1 MTSKDI
7 VKDEV
12 LRHLALGFRPEQLLL
27 LMQQKPS
34 DIKKL
39 IAPAKVP
46 SPRESRALKMY
57 NDGVTFHDM
66 GDALGCTPATAMAVI
81 GICRNLK
88 KLPVPHRVPLRAR
101 YKK

>member
-12 LRHLALGFRPEQLLL
+12 LRHLALGFRPEQLEL
-27 LMQQKPS
+27 LMQQPPS
-34 DIKKL
+34 DVKKL

-46 SPRESRALKMY
+46 SPRESRALEMY
-57 NDGVTFHDM
+57 AAGVAFHDM

-81 GICRNLK
+81 GICRNVK
-88 KLPVPHRVPLRAR
+88 QLPVPYRVPLRAR
-101 YKK
+101 HKK